1 VELPHGGIVMYC
13 TRWCP
18 DCRQARAWLK
28 ANNLKYTEVDITVTP
43 GAAAQVRLWADGNE
57 TTPTF
62 EIDGTIVV
70 NFNESRLREVL
81 GI

>member
-1 VELPHGGIVMYC
+1 
-13 TRWCP
+13 
-18 DCRQARAWLK
+18 
-28 ANNLKYTEVDITVTP
+28 VDITVTP